1 MEQKNDPRMKFN
13 KTKARDIS
21 IESKIICI
29 NLYDFKNKTYKT
41 AVQRRANETF

>member
-29 NLYDFKNKTYKT
+29 NLYDFKTAYKT